1 MKSSENKN
9 ISVKTVLLQT
19 YAYKCSQ
26 ITLCDED
33 CFEISICIFPC
44 HIEENNI
51 NFLTSKDL

>member
-51 NFLTSKDL
+51 NFL